1 MRLNP
6 TPSPYSQ
13 CDIVIYLRR
22 PVLGSQKAFQ
32 RLRHADLFMTAMSL
46 PTSDVTP
53 QVEAVNDDL
62 DEVRPG
68 AAEKARFSPEE
79 EAVSE

>member
-1 MRLNP
+1 
-6 TPSPYSQ
+6 
-13 CDIVIYLRR
+13 
-22 PVLGSQKAFQ
+22 
-32 RLRHADLFMTAMSL
+32 MTAMSL

-62 DEVRPG
+62 DEVGPG